1 MNNTNQSKQ
10 DQFSNQSHNHKILSE
25 LTPNKL
31 WLFFAELSNIPRP
44 SEQEQG
50 VRDWLIKFATD
61 RNLSYKQDKIGNFF
75 IYKPAQNSNSTKTI
89 LLQQHMDMVCEKD
102 PEINLDFSTDPI
114 VLRQDGDFIYATGT
128 TLGADNGIGLVASLS
143 ILDDQNISH
152 PSIEAV
158 FTMNEETGMDGIMYL
173 DQSLISADYVLNLDT
188 EEEGSVYVS
197 SAGTR
202 DVEIIINP
210 TKINFAENL
219 KKDLRENNKPEKAL
233 QIQISGLRGGHSG
246 VNIHENRL
254 NSNKILGVL
263 LQEVQFEIL
272 LVDITGGSKRNAI
285 PRYSQ
290 AVIVLDDLADDLADD
305 LEGQSGKLKK
315 SNENLESIQTKLQN
329 FANKIIN
336 NYQDIEPE
344 ISITITPTITQS
356 CFDKK
361 STLQILNILNNTHS
375 GVYQVSSVVP
385 DLVQTSNN
393 LGVIENNNGVITM
406 VNMAR
411 SSDDFE
417 LDLLVKQLLGVVQTA
432 CNVQFSGFDKA
443 KIELLPK
450 NMSKN
455 VLQTNL
461 KVILSA
467 TTAGWKAQTHNP
479 LLDIFQTIH
488 TKVTGQKAE
497 VKAVHAGLEC
507 GFLKDYL
514 PKSSVI
520 SFGPQIDDAHSP
532 KEHVK
537 ISSVQEFYNVLV
549 ELVAVL

>member
-1 MNNTNQSKQ
+1 MTNTNQNLNQ
-10 DQFSNQSHNHKILSE
+10 TSNQSHNHKILSE

-31 WLFFAELSNIPRP
+31 WSFFAELSNIPRP

-50 VRDWLIKFATD
+50 VRDWLAKFATD
-61 RNLSYKQDKIGNFF
+61 RNLNYKQDKIGNFF
-75 IYKPAQNSNSTKTI
+75 IYKPAQNSSSTKTI

-152 PSIEAV
+152 PNIEAV

-173 DQSLISADYVLNLDT
+173 DKSFISADYVLNLDT

-202 DVEIIINP
+202 DVEIILNP
-210 TKINFAENL
+210 TKINFTENP
-219 KKDLRENNKPEKAL
+219 KKDDQPKNAL

-263 LQEVQFEIL
+263 LQEIQFQIL

-290 AVIVLDDLADDLADD
+290 AVIVLDDLADDL
-305 LEGQSGKLKK
+305 EEQSKESKK
-315 SNENLESIQTKLQN
+315 SLEDIQVKLQTLS
-329 FANKIIN
+329 NKIIS
-336 NYQDIEPE
+336 NYQEIEPE
-344 ISITITPTITQS
+344 INITITLTTTQY

-393 LGVIENNNGVITM
+393 LGVIENNNGVITI

-417 LDLLVKQLLGVVQTA
+417 LDLLVKQLLSIVQTA
-432 CNVQFSGFDKA
+432 YAVQFGDFDKA
-443 KIELLPK
+443 KTELLPIFSY
-450 NMSKN
+450 SKN
-455 VLQTNL
+455 DL

-467 TTAGWKAQTHNP
+467 TTAGWKTQVHNP
-479 LLDIFQTIH
+479 LLDIFQIVH

-514 PKSSVI
+514 PNSSVI

-537 ISSVQEFYNVLV
+537 ISSVQEFYDILV